1 MLSLFDDTTSSDAIP
16 AEFICPITLQLMD
29 FPMVSKQGH
38 SFERAAILNWI
49 SSTRHSCCP
58 LTRLPMSYSDL
69 RPNRRLF
76 NKIEKWRELQ
86 LLLESHGHATSCTSE
101 LSLESTLKLP
111 LSTSSI
117 SSSVMADLKIN
128 HATRNA
134 VAKREASR
142 HELCPQFLSDPIS
155 SSDKCVTHTHSTLIS
170 RLPANSPGFLSS
182 LVDLAELEYERI
194 IGRGREMW

>member
-1 MLSLFDDTTSSDAIP
+1 MLPQFDDTTSHESIP
-16 AEFICPITLQLMD
+16 PEFICPITLQLMD

-101 LSLESTLKLP
+101 LSVESTGKLSV
-111 LSTSSI
+111 STSSI
-117 SSSVMADLKIN
+117 SSSAMADLSID
-128 HATRNA
+128 HATRNT
-134 VAKREASR
+134 VTKCEASR
-142 HELCPQFLSDPIS
+142 HEMWLQFLSDPIS
-155 SSDKCVTHTHSTLIS
+155 SSSKSVTQTHSTLIS
-170 RLPANSPGFLSS
+170 QLPANSPGFLSS